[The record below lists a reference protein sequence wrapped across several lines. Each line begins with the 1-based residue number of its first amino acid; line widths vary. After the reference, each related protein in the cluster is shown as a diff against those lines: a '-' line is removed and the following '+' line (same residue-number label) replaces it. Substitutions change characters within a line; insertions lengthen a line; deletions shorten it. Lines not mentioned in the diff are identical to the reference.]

1 MNKLESAPTAGP
13 RTLRR
18 GLLVLDALRRAG
30 PGGLSIMEVA
40 RATGIQRPTVY
51 RFLDVLVEEGC
62 ASRCA
67 DTRRYSVTQTW
78 AAPVDTHAAAMAR
91 LKPALR
97 RISDETG
104 DAAFLVCRSGGDSL
118 CLHREVGSYPVQVLV
133 VTVGHRQPLGVGAAG
148 LALLAALPEQES
160 RAIIHENRNALPA
173 YGGMSPTQMQRL
185 VANTRGRGWSVVG
198 NAAVPGVVGVGAA
211 LLDARGY
218 PVLAVS
224 VSSTVDRMSS
234 SRQKQVAGIIR
245 RELDAAAPAY

>member
-1 MNKLESAPTAGP
+1 MNKSDSSASGGP

-18 GLLVLDALRRAG
+18 GLLILETLRRAG

-62 ASRCA
+62 ARRGA
-67 DTRRYSVTQTW
+67 DTRRYCVTQAW
-78 AAPVDTHAAAMAR
+78 APPVDTHAAAVAR
-91 LKPALR
+91 LQPALR

-148 LALLAALPEQES
+148 LALLAALPEEES
-160 RAIIHENRNALPA
+160 RVIIQDNRNMLPA
-173 YGGMSPTQMQRL
+173 YGGMSASQMQRL
-185 VANTRGRGWSVVG
+185 VANTRDRGWSVVG
-198 NAAVPGVVGVGAA
+198 NAAVPGVVGVGVA
-211 LLDARGY
+211 LRDARGY

-224 VSSTVDRMSS
+224 VSSTVDRMPS
-234 SRQKQVAGIIR
+234 SRQKQVASIIQ
-245 RELDAAAPAY
+245 RELDAAGHA